1 MSKILRLITLCF
13 ALVAFALPAWAQEI
27 QVKGQVVD
35 DKGEE
40 IVGAAVKVKETS
52 QGIITD
58 INGNFVVKAPKNGH
72 LIISFLG
79 YNPQT
84 ISLATAQLPLKVVLT
99 ENAKSLKEVVVVG
112 YGSMQKKD
120 LTGSISSINEKNFQ
134 KGAISTA
141 SDLLVGKVAGVQIT
155 PDGSPGA
162 GGRIRIRGG
171 ASLNAS
177 NDPLIVIDGVPIEN
191 SAVSGAPSILSSL
204 NPQDI
209 ASMNVL
215 KDASATAIYG
225 SRASNGVIMIT
236 TAW

>member
-13 ALVAFALPAWAQEI
+13 ALVALALPAWAQEI

-84 ISLATAQLPLKVVLT
+84 ISLANAQLPLKVVLT

-171 ASLNAS
+171 LRSMRATTH
-177 NDPLIVIDGVPIEN
+177 
-191 SAVSGAPSILSSL
+191 LSSSMGYPSRIVL
-204 NPQDI
+204 SRVLL
-209 ASMNVL
+209 AS
-215 KDASATAIYG
+215 
-225 SRASNGVIMIT
+225 
-236 TAW
+236 

>member
-79 YNPQT
+79 
-84 ISLATAQLPLKVVLT
+84 
-99 ENAKSLKEVVVVG
+99 
-112 YGSMQKKD
+112 
-120 LTGSISSINEKNFQ
+120 
-134 KGAISTA
+134 
-141 SDLLVGKVAGVQIT
+141 
-155 PDGSPGA
+155 
-162 GGRIRIRGG
+162 
-171 ASLNAS
+171 
-177 NDPLIVIDGVPIEN
+177 
-191 SAVSGAPSILSSL
+191 
-204 NPQDI
+204 
-209 ASMNVL
+209 
-215 KDASATAIYG
+215 
-225 SRASNGVIMIT
+225 
-236 TAW
+236 

>member
-13 ALVAFALPAWAQEI
+13 ALVALALPAWAQEI

-84 ISLATAQLPLKVVLT
+84 ISLANAQLPLKVVLT

-112 YGSMQKKD
+112 YGSRRRTSQGRSARSTRRTSRRGLSPPLVTSSSGKSLGYRSP
-120 LTGSISSINEKNFQ
+120 LTAPPVLVVVSVSVGVLRSMRATTHSSSSMECPSRIVR
-134 KGAISTA
+134 SRVLLA
-141 SDLLVGKVAGVQIT
+141 S
-155 PDGSPGA
+155 
-162 GGRIRIRGG
+162 
-171 ASLNAS
+171 
-177 NDPLIVIDGVPIEN
+177 
-191 SAVSGAPSILSSL
+191 
-204 NPQDI
+204 
-209 ASMNVL
+209 
-215 KDASATAIYG
+215 
-225 SRASNGVIMIT
+225 
-236 TAW
+236 